1 MSLKS
6 FAISKKIYEFEE
18 FQKNRVK
25 DYTEGGIFE
34 HINILSDLHG
44 RLRGCPIPLTNLIN
58 KMVENF
64 KISEMFFSQ
73 DIERYRFNSRNE
85 FEENVA
91 RFGEKIL
98 YRIRKILDIIH
109 ENNYENMILRSIRN
123 KEICVYNVNINDFC
137 VDSDSKIYVRNIN
150 NFCENILE
158 YDYVKFFTRL
168 KRSNRNIEFIKM
180 CSYVCSKE
188 NFGINSYNFILACT
202 SFPYEFVKVIS
213 RYRDL
218 GRELSDYSRECDF
231 GDVLIKDGESLV

>member
-64 KISEMFFSQ
+64 KISEMFLSQ

-137 VDSDSKIYVRNIN
+137 VDSDSKIYVRKLTVNLTNI
-150 NFCENILE
+150 
-158 YDYVKFFTRL
+158 
-168 KRSNRNIEFIKM
+168 
-180 CSYVCSKE
+180 
-188 NFGINSYNFILACT
+188 
-202 SFPYEFVKVIS
+202 
-213 RYRDL
+213 
-218 GRELSDYSRECDF
+218 
-231 GDVLIKDGESLV
+231 